1 VAEPGADGDRHGPFA
16 GVGLEFGFPLGPG
29 DGRYL
34 VRPSS
39 DAAPERVIV
48 MSTVEVERA
57 PSRRRRRLQARPV
70 TADAPVRAHSSRV
83 TVIAAEP
90 FADRPAAAAWLER
103 LQGDRD
109 ALAQAV
115 SDALVEVNRML
126 RAHRAAVADPYVPVV
141 AESHALVRRVG
152 YGEGDAVAYGR
163 FEQAVDLPRPPA
175 PRARRR
181 ARGGPQER
189 LAAVLGANSSVL
201 VCEELLLRARL
212 DLDAERFREAA
223 LQARVALEAMLS
235 ELGRETPLG
244 PALAA
249 VREHREAVAD
259 VANAALDAELADAQR
274 RTVAAAVERME
285 KALARRRAR

>member
-34 VRPSS
+34 VRRSR
-39 DAAPERVIV
+39 DEAPERVIV
-48 MSTVEVERA
+48 MSTVEVDRP
-57 PSRRRRRLQARPV
+57 PSRRRRRLRARPV

-152 YGEGDAVAYGR
+152 YGEGTAVAEGR
-163 FEQAVDLPRPPA
+163 FSQAIDLPRPPV

-189 LAAVLGANSSVL
+189 LAALLGANASVL

-223 LQARVALEAMLS
+223 LQARVALEAILS
-235 ELGRETPLG
+235 ELGGETALEPV
-244 PALAA
+244 LAA

-285 KALARRRAR
+285 KVVARRRAR